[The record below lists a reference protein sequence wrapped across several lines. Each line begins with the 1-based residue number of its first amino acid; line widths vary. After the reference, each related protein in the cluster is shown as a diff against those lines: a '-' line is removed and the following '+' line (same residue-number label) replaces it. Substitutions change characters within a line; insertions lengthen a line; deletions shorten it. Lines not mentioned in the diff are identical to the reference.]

1 MKEKRVNYL
10 DNLKIFLTCLVIAHH
25 SAHAYGNIMGSW
37 VYTNDVKNNWLY
49 YFIVVNA
56 SFFMGLF
63 FMISGYFIPR
73 SYEKRGAREFIV
85 NKGERLLFPV
95 IFIMLIIVPSYFYIA
110 FNNTYPKISSFFNYY
125 INVYIGCGKFSYEH
139 GWFIVHL
146 FLYSCIYALIKKL
159 FKNNYF
165 YEKVKLT
172 TIEIFLLAIIIG
184 SLFCIIRFNYPTD
197 RWIALFG
204 VIGMEP
210 AHLAQYVFFFAIGI
224 LAYYNN
230 WFEQI
235 TKKQGYFFVV
245 SGAIMAII
253 TYLNKLILGD
263 SWIIIWKNWGFYES
277 FMGIFISFGLIF
289 IFREFCNKTNKFLI
303 ETSKSA
309 FGAYIIHTLFVV
321 LFQVSLDK
329 VNFPPTIK
337 FIIVTVLSIL
347 TSFGMTYLFRKMKGL
362 FSCGIIKRCKKII
375 KGRMYD
381 GRKNRKST
389 RKSFKGI

>member
-37 VYTNDVKNNWLY
+37 IYTNDVKNNWLY

-110 FNNTYPKISSFFNYY
+110 FNNTYPNISSFFNYY
-125 INVYIGCGKFSYEH
+125 INIYIGCGKFSYEH

-165 YEKVKLT
+165 YEKVKLKT
-172 TIEIFLLAIIIG
+172 TEIFLLAIIIG

-197 RWIALFG
+197 RWVSLFG

-245 SGAIMAII
+245 SGVIMAII
-253 TYLNKLILGD
+253 T
-263 SWIIIWKNWGFYES
+263 
-277 FMGIFISFGLIF
+277 
-289 IFREFCNKTNKFLI
+289 
-303 ETSKSA
+303 
-309 FGAYIIHTLFVV
+309 YIIHTLFVV

-329 VNFPPTIK
+329 VNFSPTIK

-347 TSFGMTYLFRKMKGL
+347 TSFGMIYLFRKMKGL